1 MFNVLKDSTGMT
13 KTIIDTH
20 KQFQNMSNEQSD
32 INDLSENEDVGE
44 EDHLVQNIL
53 NRFRN
58 DDHSSLNDKEEQLE
72 SEESNEEQDESEVSD
87 ANLDEDNSEH
97 IELPKPVDFHQK
109 TPLSIDIVESEG
121 EEDEDEVIVLN
132 SKGEPLN
139 DNEILNNKET
149 EEGKSNYSP
158 WISKVQGKLSPF
170 QNFRKRLII
179 NTDSLDSGNSANNK
193 MLKHRQDP
201 PATLT
206 TNATTNKHTEP
217 LFLKGI
223 PSRSANSK
231 NNAEGIKS
239 LDQIDDEYFE
249 ILRKKY
255 EDPYHNQAEVEEN
268 NLETDLIVEEDHE

>member
-1 MFNVLKDSTGMT
+1 VFNVLKDSTGIS
-13 KTIIDTH
+13 KRIIDTQ
-20 KQFQNMSNEQSD
+20 KQFQNMGNEQSD
-32 INDLSENEDVGE
+32 INDLSDNEDIGE

-58 DDHSSLNDKEEQLE
+58 DDRSSLNNQEEQPE
-72 SEESNEEQDESEVSD
+72 SEDSNEEHEESEADIDESEPE
-87 ANLDEDNSEH
+87 L

-109 TPLSIDIVESEG
+109 TPLSIDIVEPEN
-121 EEDEDEVIVLN
+121 EEDEEEVIVLN

-139 DNEILNNKET
+139 ENDALNYKED
-149 EEGKSNYSP
+149 GKSNHSP
-158 WISKVQGKLSPF
+158 WISKAKGKLSPF

-179 NTDSLDSGNSANNK
+179 NTDSLDSGNSTKNK
-193 MLKHRQDP
+193 ILKQSQDP

-231 NNAEGIKS
+231 NKAEGIKS
-239 LDQIDDEYFE
+239 LEQIDDEYFE
-249 ILRKKY
+249 ILRKKHD
-255 EDPYHNQAEVEEN
+255 DPYHNQAKLEEN
-268 NLETDLIVEEDHE
+268 NLENDLIVEEDHE